1 MRGTAGRAIAYV
13 LVLLLLAACG
23 GGDQLRDYVA
33 QNYDVVSADGDNLE
47 ARSAESVDTVASD
60 LTGRF
65 EPRDRYDE
73 GGAGT
78 FFRHDDDFVAVR
90 PDPAGG
96 TLISVDSDETGSTRW
111 VPFLG
116 PIFLPGGRFGGPRL
130 GGGGARNGGTG
141 ETNRGGGP
149 GAGK

>member
-1 MRGTAGRAIAYV
+1 VRGAAGRLIAFAVV
-13 LVLLLLAACG
+13 LVLLAACG
-23 GGDQLRDYVA
+23 GGAQLRDYVA
-33 QNYDVVSADGDNLE
+33 DTYDVISADGDNLE
-47 ARSAESVDTVASD
+47 ARTSQSVDSVVSD

-73 GGAGT
+73 AAGT

-111 VPFLG
+111 VPFIG
-116 PIFLPGGRFGGPRL
+116 PIFLPGGRFGGPRISS
-130 GGGGARNGGTG
+130 GGTRNGGTG

>member
-1 MRGTAGRAIAYV
+1 MRGPAGRAIALV
-13 LVLLLLAACG
+13 VVLLMLAACG
-23 GGDQLRDYVA
+23 GGAQLRDYVA
-33 QNYDVVSADGDNLE
+33 NTYDVVSADGDNLE
-47 ARSAESVDTVASD
+47 ARSPEPVDTVVGD

-65 EPRDRYDE
+65 DPRDRYDE
-73 GGAGT
+73 DAGT

-90 PDPAGG
+90 PDPGG
-96 TLISVDSDETGSTRW
+96 GSLISVDSDETGSSRW
-111 VPFLG
+111 IPFIG
-116 PIFLPGGRFGGPRL
+116 PIFWPGGRFGGPRV

>member
-1 MRGTAGRAIAYV
+1 VRGSAGRALAFV
-13 LVLLLLAACG
+13 LVLMLLAACG

-33 QNYDVVSADGDNLE
+33 NTYDVVSADGDNLE
-47 ARSAESVDTVASD
+47 ARSSDSVDTVADD

-73 GGAGT
+73 DAGT
-78 FFRHDDDFVAVR
+78 FFRHEDDFVAVR

-96 TLISVDSDETGSTRW
+96 SLISVDSDETGSNRW
-111 VPFLG
+111 VPFIG

-130 GGGGARNGGTG
+130 GTGGTRSGGSG

-149 GAGK
+149 GTGK

>member
-1 MRGTAGRAIAYV
+1 VSGVAGRVIAFVVVLLV
-13 LVLLLLAACG
+13 LVACG
-23 GGDQLRDYVA
+23 GGDELRDYVA
-33 QNYDVVSADGDNLE
+33 NTYDVVSADGDNLE

-73 GGAGT
+73 EAGT

-90 PDPAGG
+90 PDPTGG

-111 VPFLG
+111 VPFIG
-116 PIFLPGGRFGGPRL
+116 PIFLPGGRFGGPRIPS
-130 GGGGARNGGTG
+130 GRARNGGTG

>member
-1 MRGTAGRAIAYV
+1 VRGAAGRAIAYV

-23 GGDQLRDYVA
+23 GGDELRDHVA
-33 QNYDVVSADGDNLE
+33 QNYDVISADGDNLE
-47 ARSAESVDTVASD
+47 ARSAESVGTVARD
-60 LTGRF
+60 LTSRF

-73 GGAGT
+73 EAGT

-96 TLISVDSDETGSTRW
+96 SLISVDSDEIGSSRW
-111 VPFLG
+111 VPFIG

-130 GGGGARNGGTG
+130 GGGGARNGGAA

>member
-1 MRGTAGRAIAYV
+1 MRGPGGRV
-13 LVLLLLAACG
+13 LAFVVLLLVLAACG

-33 QNYDVVSADGDNLE
+33 ANYDVVSADGDNLE
-47 ARSAESVDTVASD
+47 ARSPKSVGAVASD

-65 EPRDRYDE
+65 DPRDRYDE
-73 GGAGT
+73 EAGT
-78 FFRHDDDFVAVR
+78 FFRHEDDFVAIR

-111 VPFLG
+111 VPFIG
-116 PIFLPGGRFGGPRL
+116 PIFLPGGRFGGPRA
-130 GGGGARNGGTG
+130 GGGSTRSGGTG

-149 GAGK
+149 GTGK

>member
-1 MRGTAGRAIAYV
+1 MRGAGGRAIAYV

-33 QNYDVVSADGDNLE
+33 ANYDVVSADGDNLE
-47 ARSAESVDTVASD
+47 ARSSEPVDSVTAD

-73 GGAGT
+73 DAGT
-78 FFRHDDDFVAVR
+78 FFRHDEDFVAVR
-90 PDPAGG
+90 PDPGGG

-111 VPFLG
+111 VPFIG

-130 GGGGARNGGTG
+130 SGGGARNGGAA